1 MNWEVAKNWLL
12 AAFLLL
18 DLFLGWQ
25 VYESRREML
34 GYVASASDRL
44 ANTKTILSEHGFILD
59 TTVPSEHP
67 NMAFVRA
74 EFASVSLADLGRAAF
89 PESKAL
95 QIDEQAGMVRCAQG
109 EIHTLGQGQWQVNY
123 ATPVP
128 FSDQGLS
135 GLPGVWQAGQY
146 QPDTGRTPTNPA
158 GKAGG
163 PANGIRM
170 FAQTAAGFPVF
181 DAEVQVDVAAGRAT
195 GFTQTALTGIAP
207 VGDAKPTI
215 SAMDAL
221 DSLASAVDKSSNG
234 TDNKILSVTLGYVH
248 KVTKSPAGAQEM
260 PAPNYWFPAWRVVT
274 TRQTYYINA
283 FTGEVATES

>member
-59 TTVPSEHP
+59 TNVPLEHP

-74 EFASVSLADLGRAAF
+74 EFGSVPLADLGQAAF
-89 PESKAL
+89 PQSNSL
-95 QIDEQAGMVRCAQG
+95 QVDEQAGVVRGNQG
-109 EIHTLGQGQWQVNY
+109 EIRTLGQGQWQVHY

-128 FSDQGLS
+128 ISDPGLS
-135 GLPGVWQAGQY
+135 NLPGVWQAGQY
-146 QPDTGRTPTNPA
+146 QPDAGHTPASAA
-158 GKAGG
+158 GKTGG
-163 PANGIRM
+163 SANGVRV
-170 FAQTAAGFPVF
+170 FVQTAAGFPVF
-181 DAEVQVDVAAGRAT
+181 DAQVQVDVAAGRAT
-195 GFTQTALTGIAP
+195 GFTQTWLTGISP

-221 DSLASAVDKSSNG
+221 DSLASAVDKSTSG

-248 KVTKSPAGAQEM
+248 KVPKSPAGAQEM
-260 PAPNYWFPAWRVVT
+260 PAPNYWFPVWRVVT
-274 TRQTYYINA
+274 IHHTYYINA
-283 FTGEVATES
+283 FTGEVAAES